1 MAQEKKN
8 TKTHISEQIP
18 SDCVSSVIKGRLP
31 DTVSLGEDDSIII
44 IDQTKLPLE
53 TRLIKL
59 QTQEEIYLAIK
70 TLQVRGAPAIGVTAA
85 FALYL
90 AAKEIIK
97 RTPDISHDIFIAKL
111 KDAKK
116 YLGSSRPTAVNLFW
130 ALVKMLNTA
139 LESPNIPDA
148 IENMKKEA
156 VLIRDN
162 DIASCRKIGEN
173 GLKLLRPG
181 DGILTHCNACLLY
194 TSRCV

>member
-116 YLGSSRPTAVNLFW
+116 ISRFFTSYNAVNLF
-130 ALVKMLNTA
+130 LGT
-139 LESPNIPDA
+139 
-148 IENMKKEA
+148 
-156 VLIRDN
+156 R
-162 DIASCRKIGEN
+162 
-173 GLKLLRPG
+173 
-181 DGILTHCNACLLY
+181 
-194 TSRCV
+194 

>member
-70 TLQVRGAPAIGVTAA
+70 TLQVRGAPAIGVTAE

-97 RTPDISHDIFIAKL
+97 RTRI
-111 KDAKK
+111 KD
-116 YLGSSRPTAVNLFW
+116 
-130 ALVKMLNTA
+130 
-139 LESPNIPDA
+139 
-148 IENMKKEA
+148 
-156 VLIRDN
+156 
-162 DIASCRKIGEN
+162 RKIWMTVCPEEGFFIR
-173 GLKLLRPG
+173 LCHSFMYMFACFVVIIPCPLTRP
-181 DGILTHCNACLLY
+181 
-194 TSRCV
+194 